1 MSTQQNG
8 KKNTTEKKASNK
20 DKVIAAGVGAAAG
33 YALGRA
39 SKKRKSSKGK
49 MMFLIGEVLVLV
61 VLVVALGFVLK
72 TTNKDTG
79 ITKYEIDDVEG
90 NSEVID
96 KWTTDENMQK
106 YTNIALFG
114 VDSRNGKLSTGTR
127 TDTIMILSVNNNTGE
142 ARLVSVYRDTYLNL
156 GNDTYNK
163 CNAAYAKG
171 GPEQAISMLNMNL
184 DLYITDF
191 VTIGFDGLMEVIDAL
206 GGVEI
211 DIKENEI
218 KHLNNYQASM
228 YATEENPTKITT
240 DYVAITESGVQTL
253 SGYQAVAYCRIR
265 AVGNDFG
272 RTERQRTVL
281 QAVLDKA
288 QNASV
293 SELNKIAEEVFP
305 LIATSL
311 DLEEIISLIANVSSY
326 EIVGSCG
333 FPFDSNITTGKIGS
347 KGSCVIPM
355 DLTTNVEL
363 LHEYLYPEVEYSP
376 SPEVLQYSQQIE
388 ADTSPYVGT
397 MSIEEE
403 LE

>member
-1 MSTQQNG
+1 MSSQHKG
-8 KKNTTEKKASNK
+8 KKNAQKK
-20 DKVIAAGVGAAAG
+20 
-33 YALGRA
+33 
-39 SKKRKSSKGK
+39 SKTGK
-49 MMFLIGEVLVLV
+49 IILLVCEVLILI
-61 VLVVALGFVLK
+61 VAVFALQKLLLA
-72 TTNKDTG
+72 TDNDTG
-79 ITKYEIDDVEG
+79 VTKYEINDVEA
-90 NSEVID
+90 NQDVID
-96 KWTTDENMQK
+96 RWAEVEEK

-114 VDSRNGKLSTGTR
+114 VDARNGKLATGTR
-127 TDTIMILSVNNNTGE
+127 TDTIMILSVNNATGE

-156 GNDTYNK
+156 GNDVYNK

-191 VTIGFDGLMEVIDAL
+191 VTIGFEGLMQVIDAV

-211 DIKENEI
+211 DVKQNEI

-228 YATEENPTKITT
+228 YATEENPNKLTT
-240 DYVAITESGVQTL
+240 DYVPVTEAGVQTL

-281 QAVLDKA
+281 QAVLEKA
-288 QNASV
+288 KTASP
-293 SELNKIAEEVFP
+293 SKLNEIAEEIFP
-305 LIATSL
+305 LVATSL
-311 DLEEIISLIANVSSY
+311 DLDEILGLIANVSSY
-326 EIVGSCG
+326 EIVGSSG

-363 LHEYLYPEVEYSP
+363 LHEYLYPEVEYTP
-376 SPEVLQYSQQIE
+376 SQEVLQYSQIIE
-388 ADTSPYVGT
+388 QDTSPYVGT
-397 MSIEEE
+397 MTIDEE
-403 LE
+403 LD

>member
-1 MSTQQNG
+1 MSAQQKGSNAN
-8 KKNTTEKKASNK
+8 KKKKT
-20 DKVIAAGVGAAAG
+20 
-33 YALGRA
+33 
-39 SKKRKSSKGK
+39 SKGK
-49 MMFLIGEVLVLV
+49 GKIIILVCEVVTLV
-61 VLVVALGFVLK
+61 VLAVALAFILK
-72 TTNKDTG
+72 TTDKDRG
-79 ITKYEIDDVEG
+79 ITKIEIEEPSTNPSV
-90 NSEVID
+90 
-96 KWTTDENMQK
+96 DENWKNNEDLQK

-114 VDSRNGKLSTGTR
+114 VDARNGKLESGTR
-127 TDTIMILSVNNNTGE
+127 TDTIMILSVNNETGE

-156 GNDTYNK
+156 GNDVYNK

-191 VTIGFDGLMEVIDAL
+191 VTIGFEGLMEVVDAV

-228 YATEENPTKITT
+228 YATEENPNNLTT
-240 DYVAITESGVQTL
+240 DYVPITEPGVQTL

-288 QNASV
+288 KTASPAQ
-293 SELNKIAEEVFP
+293 LNEIANKVFP
-305 LIATSL
+305 MVATSL
-311 DLEEIISLIANVSSY
+311 EVDEILDLVSNVASY

-363 LHEYLYPEVEYSP
+363 LHEYLYPDVEYTP
-376 SPEVLQYSQQIE
+376 SPEVLQYSAVIE
-388 ADTSPYVGT
+388 SDTSPYVGT
-397 MSIEEE
+397 MAPGEE
-403 LE
+403 LN

>member
-1 MSTQQNG
+1 MGTQRNG
-8 KKNTTEKKASNK
+8 KKNAKKK
-20 DKVIAAGVGAAAG
+20 
-33 YALGRA
+33 
-39 SKKRKSSKGK
+39 KSSKSK
-49 MMFLIGEVLVLV
+49 LILLIVEVVVLIGA
-61 VLVVALGFVLK
+61 VVALSLILK
-72 TTNKDTG
+72 TTDEEQG
-79 ITKYEIDDVEG
+79 IVKVDVGDVEVS
-90 NSEVID
+90 SEVASEWEKIE
-96 KWTTDENMQK
+96 EN

-114 VDSRNGKLSTGTR
+114 VDARNGALESGTR

-156 GNDTYNK
+156 GNDVYNK

-171 GPEQAISMLNMNL
+171 GPKQAISMLNMNL
-184 DLYITDF
+184 DIYITDF
-191 VTIGFDGLMEVIDAL
+191 VTIGFDGLMKVVDAV

-228 YATEENPTKITT
+228 YATEENPNNLTD
-240 DYVAITESGVQTL
+240 DYVAITEPGLQTL

-272 RTERQRTVL
+272 RTERQRKVL

-288 QNASV
+288 KTLSPNQ
-293 SELNKIAEEVFP
+293 LNDIADDVFP
-305 LIATSL
+305 MIATSL
-311 DLEEIISLIANVSSY
+311 DIEEILALVSNVANY

-333 FPFDSNITTGKIGS
+333 FPFDSNISTGKIGS

-363 LHEYLYPEVEYSP
+363 LHEYLYPEIEYTP
-376 SPEVLQYSQQIE
+376 SPEVLEYSDIIE
-388 ADTSPYVGT
+388 QHTSPYVGT
-397 MSIEEE
+397 MQEDEE
-403 LE
+403 LN

>member
-1 MSTQQNG
+1 MSAQQKRNARK
-8 KKNTTEKKASNK
+8 KKN
-20 DKVIAAGVGAAAG
+20 
-33 YALGRA
+33 
-39 SKKRKSSKGK
+39 SKGK
-49 MMFLIGEVLVLV
+49 VVFLIGEVLVLV
-61 VLVVALGFVLK
+61 VLVVVLGLVLK
-72 TTNKDTG
+72 TTNKDRG

-191 VTIGFDGLMEVIDAL
+191 VTIGFDGLMAVIDAV

-228 YATEENPTKITT
+228 YATEENPGKITT
-240 DYVAITESGVQTL
+240 DYEAITESGLQTL

-272 RTERQRTVL
+272 RTERQRNVL

-288 QNASV
+288 KNASV
-293 SELNKIAEEVFP
+293 SELNEIAEEVFP

-311 DLEEIISLIANVSSY
+311 DLDEIISLIANVANY
-326 EIVGSCG
+326 EIVGSSG

-347 KGSCVIPM
+347 KGSCVIPL

-388 ADTSPYVGT
+388 SDTSPYVGT
-397 MSIEEE
+397 MSVDEE

>member
-1 MSTQQNG
+1 MSAQQKRNARK
-8 KKNTTEKKASNK
+8 KKN
-20 DKVIAAGVGAAAG
+20 
-33 YALGRA
+33 
-39 SKKRKSSKGK
+39 SKGK
-49 MMFLIGEVLVLV
+49 VVFLIGEVLVLV
-61 VLVVALGFVLK
+61 VLVVVLGLVLK
-72 TTNKDTG
+72 TTNKDSG

-191 VTIGFDGLMEVIDAL
+191 VTIGFDGLMAVIDAV

-228 YATEENPTKITT
+228 YATEENPGKITT
-240 DYVAITESGVQTL
+240 DYEAITESGLQTL

-272 RTERQRTVL
+272 RTERQRNVL

-288 QNASV
+288 KNASV
-293 SELNKIAEEVFP
+293 SELNEIAEEVFP

-311 DLEEIISLIANVSSY
+311 DLDEILSLIANVASY
-326 EIVGSCG
+326 EIVGSSG

-347 KGSCVIPM
+347 KGSCVIPL

-388 ADTSPYVGT
+388 SDTSPYVGT
-397 MSIEEE
+397 MSEGEE

>member
-1 MSTQQNG
+1 MSAQQKRNARK
-8 KKNTTEKKASNK
+8 KKN
-20 DKVIAAGVGAAAG
+20 
-33 YALGRA
+33 
-39 SKKRKSSKGK
+39 SKGK
-49 MMFLIGEVLVLV
+49 VVFLIGEVLVLV
-61 VLVVALGFVLK
+61 VLVVVLGLVLK
-72 TTNKDTG
+72 TTNKDSG

-127 TDTIMILSVNNNTGE
+127 TDTIMILSVNNDTGE

-191 VTIGFDGLMEVIDAL
+191 VTIGFDGLMAVIDAV

-228 YATEENPTKITT
+228 YATEENPGKITT
-240 DYVAITESGVQTL
+240 DYEAITESGLQTL

-272 RTERQRTVL
+272 RTERQRNVL

-288 QNASV
+288 KNASV
-293 SELNKIAEEVFP
+293 SELNEIAEEVFP

-311 DLEEIISLIANVSSY
+311 DLDEILSLIANVANY
-326 EIVGSCG
+326 EIVGSSG

-388 ADTSPYVGT
+388 SDTSPYVGT
-397 MSIEEE
+397 MSVDEE